1 MRVEDITKQSES
13 QIQRAAVR
21 WFRIVHRDIEPLFFS
36 VPNGGYRCAT
46 TARIMKAEGQRAG
59 VADLILLLPRQGY
72 GALCIEM
79 KTRKGRQSDE
89 QKRFQEMCERYGSK
103 YVICRSFEDFQREI
117 RDYLG
122 EKSSENA
129 NKLALAHFLD
139 EGG

>member
-1 MRVEDITKQSES
+1 MKKNLFEPSES
-13 QIQRAAVR
+13 QIQRACVR
-21 WFRIVHRDIEPLFFS
+21 WFRITHQDIEPLFFS
-36 VPNGGYRCAT
+36 VPNGGYRMAT
-46 TARIMKAEGQRAG
+46 TAKIMKAEGQRSG

-89 QKRFQEMCERYGSK
+89 QKRFQEMCERHGSK